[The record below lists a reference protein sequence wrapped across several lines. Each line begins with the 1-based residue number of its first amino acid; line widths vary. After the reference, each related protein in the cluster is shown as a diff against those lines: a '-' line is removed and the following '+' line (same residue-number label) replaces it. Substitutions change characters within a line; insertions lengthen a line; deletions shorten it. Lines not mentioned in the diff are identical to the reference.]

1 MLQLKWILSAS
12 LCVAVLAGLSQT
24 GSAIELAVNG
34 GFETGDFTGWTQF
47 PTGPGQQTVDNVNPS
62 SGVFSGKI
70 FNDAPPSNSLI
81 KQANLNP
88 GQFTP
93 GQLVSVSFDARGSF
107 GIGGVAFAELF
118 SELSGGGTSSAFLHV
133 VSVNGD
139 PDVWTPNSFSTTV
152 GPDSSGGITLQ
163 LGNVLG
169 AIEGSENTVWY
180 DNVSVS
186 VDSLIVPEPA
196 SLALFGMA
204 GLTLVGLRR
213 RRKVE

>member
-1 MLQLKWILSAS
+1 MNVIRGFHVVLAVAS
-12 LCVAVLAGLSQT
+12 VAVFSSNV
-24 GSAIELAVNG
+24 SAIELAVNG

-47 PTGPGQQTVDNVNPS
+47 PTGPGQQTIDSVNPS

-70 FNDAPPSNSLI
+70 FNDAPPSNSLM

-107 GIGGVAFAELF
+107 GVGGVAFAELF
-118 SELSGGGTSSAFLHV
+118 SELDGGGTSAAFLHV

-139 PDVWTPNSFSTTV
+139 PNVWTTNSFSTTV

-169 AIEGSENTVWY
+169 AIAGSQNTVWY

-186 VDSLIVPEPA
+186 VDSLIPEPA
-196 SLALFGMA
+196 SVTLLGLAGMA
-204 GLTLVGLRR
+204 LIGR
-213 RRKVE
+213 RRKA

>member
-1 MLQLKWILSAS
+1 MNFIRGFHVVLAVAS
-12 LCVAVLAGLSQT
+12 VAVFSSSV
-24 GSAIELAVNG
+24 SAIELTTNG

-47 PTGPGQQTVDNVNPS
+47 PTGPGQQTVDSANPS

-93 GQLVSVSFDARGSF
+93 GQLVNVSFDARGSF
-107 GIGGVAFAELF
+107 GVGGVAFAELF
-118 SELSGGGTSSAFLHV
+118 SELDGGGTSAAFLHV

-139 PDVWTPNSFSTTV
+139 PDVWTTNNFSTTV

-169 AIEGSENTVWY
+169 AIAGSQNTVWY

-186 VDSLIVPEPA
+186 VDSLVPEPA
-196 SLALFGMA
+196 SATLLGLAGMA
-204 GLTLVGLRR
+204 LVGR
-213 RRKVE
+213 RRK